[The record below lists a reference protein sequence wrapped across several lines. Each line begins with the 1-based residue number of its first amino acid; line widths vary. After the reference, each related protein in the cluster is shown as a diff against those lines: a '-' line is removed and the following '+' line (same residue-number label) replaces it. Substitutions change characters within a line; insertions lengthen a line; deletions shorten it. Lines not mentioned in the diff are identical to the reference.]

1 MARKAADLY
10 EQQQAI
16 EALVSQRWDSAKGS
30 GAGCWP
36 VAALP
41 AVAIDSFGRFPF
53 VLAKAGD
60 RLGAKKL
67 LVRRARAPPQRGGP
81 AAPSSELFESAVS
94 LNSPRALGGSRRR
107 TGCLSSDS
115 NGAAARAR
123 PQVRGRNGATE
134 AQLVKGML
142 KEVADA
148 CGRQRLPPA
157 DLAVLGGGTMEWCRE
172 RDRLINVIAGAPAR
186 APRRPAQGRALRVAA
201 RMAGLS
207 SWWGG
212 ARWPLRRCGATV
224 FRERQVV
231 C

>member
-1 MARKAADLY
+1 
-10 EQQQAI
+10 
-16 EALVSQRWDSAKGS
+16 
-30 GAGCWP
+30 
-36 VAALP
+36 
-41 AVAIDSFGRFPF
+41 
-53 VLAKAGD
+53 
-60 RLGAKKL
+60 
-67 LVRRARAPPQRGGP
+67 
-81 AAPSSELFESAVS
+81 
-94 LNSPRALGGSRRR
+94 
-107 TGCLSSDS
+107 
-115 NGAAARAR
+115 
-123 PQVRGRNGATE
+123 VRGRNGATE